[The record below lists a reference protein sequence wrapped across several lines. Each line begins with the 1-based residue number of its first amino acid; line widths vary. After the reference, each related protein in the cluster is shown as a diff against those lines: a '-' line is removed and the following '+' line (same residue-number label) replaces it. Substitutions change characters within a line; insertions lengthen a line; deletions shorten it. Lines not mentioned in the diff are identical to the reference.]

1 MSNQA
6 LEKENQKKMVEL
18 VDAFLK
24 NKEMYELEL
33 GGTGISPYQ
42 LKKYL
47 TERGY
52 RETSFET
59 NGWEWDFVIMMEN
72 GQEEELMLSGQ
83 GFTFDLKLERT
94 EL

>member
-1 MSNQA
+1 MGKQS

-24 NKEMYELEL
+24 DKEAYQLEL

-47 TERGY
+47 GERGY
-52 RETSFET
+52 RETNFET